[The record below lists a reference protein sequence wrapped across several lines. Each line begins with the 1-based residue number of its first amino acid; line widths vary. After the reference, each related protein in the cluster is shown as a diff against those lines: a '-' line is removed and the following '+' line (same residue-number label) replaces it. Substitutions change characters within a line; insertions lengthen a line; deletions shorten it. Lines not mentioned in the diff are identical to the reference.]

1 MYYSTR
7 FKAETTRAAL
17 IADYK
22 GGVRLCDLRIKYRL
36 AKSTIYRWV
45 NRTSVATRSSRP
57 HRQPRRLD
65 PQIEQRIIAA
75 RQAAH
80 VGPDRLSNQLGIP
93 ASTIYKVLKR
103 HGINRLFPKTKL
115 PARRYEH
122 PVPGDLVHADV
133 KKLGSIGLSGLH
145 RWRRGPGECLHLMI
159 DDHSRALYVEV
170 HPNETA
176 ATTCAVLE
184 RGVEWFASLG
194 VQVRRVLSDRGR
206 NYISGHW
213 RDTAQ
218 LLGIRAMYCRVRR
231 PQTNGKCERVIRT
244 IVDEALRNR
253 DLGNEQARAHAIEK
267 YVAYYNSRRQHTALG
282 GLVPFQRL
290 LPKR

>member
-1 MYYSTR
+1 MYYNTR
-7 FKAETTRAAL
+7 FKAETIRAAL
-17 IADYK
+17 IDDHNH
-22 GGVRLCDLRIKYRL
+22 GMRMRDLRSKYRL
-36 AKSTIYRWV
+36 AKSTIYRWIK
-45 NRTSVATRSSRP
+45 RPSVLTRSSRP
-57 HRQPRRLD
+57 QRQPRRLH
-65 PQIEQRIIAA
+65 PQIEQRILAA
-75 RQAAH
+75 RQAAR
-80 VGPDRLSNQLGIP
+80 VGPNRLSDQLGIP

-103 HGINRLFPKTKL
+103 HGINRLFPKIKL
-115 PARRYEH
+115 PAVRYEH
-122 PVPGDLVHADV
+122 PEAGDLVHVDV
-133 KKLGSIGLSGLH
+133 KKLGAIGLSGPH
-145 RWRRGPGECLHLMI
+145 CWGRGPGECLHLMI
-159 DDHSRALYVEV
+159 DDHSRALYVEI
-170 HPNETA
+170 HANETA
-176 ATTCAVLE
+176 ATSSAFLE

-218 LLGIRAMYCRVRR
+218 LLGMRAIYCRIRH

-253 DLGNEQARAHAIEK
+253 DLGNEQARAHTIEK

-282 GLVPFQRL
+282 GLVPLQRL